1 MNQAKL
7 HSQWHHL
14 ATRLSFGHKTAE
26 DAWIFLNN
34 HYQAS
39 QRHYHTLSHIGQ
51 MLQAWEALDQSWED
65 ATALQYAIWFHDVIY
80 TSYRK
85 DNEKRSAETAL
96 RWAEALSVSSTWKA
110 KVHQL
115 ILATQTHQLSSDD
128 PDLPWMLDMD
138 LMILGAE
145 PEAYIAYTRA
155 IRKEY
160 RMYPDF
166 LYRPGRAKVLDHF
179 LQRPRI
185 YYTDYFRD
193 QLEAQA
199 RQNLADERKQ
209 LKGT

>member
-1 MNQAKL
+1 
-7 HSQWHHL
+7 
-14 ATRLSFGHKTAE
+14 
-26 DAWIFLNN
+26 
-34 HYQAS
+34 
-39 QRHYHTLSHIGQ
+39 

-96 RWAEALSVSSTWKA
+96 KFAEGLAVSPDWKV
-110 KVHQL
+110 KVHHL

-128 PDLPWMLDMD
+128 PDLPWMLDLD

-145 PEAYIAYTRA
+145 SELYTAYTKS

-160 RMYPDF
+160 RIYPDF

-185 YYTDYFRD
+185 YYTDYFGD
-193 QLEAQA
+193 KLEKSA
-199 RQNLADERKQ
+199 RQNLEEEWKQ
-209 LKGT
+209 LKGN